1 MADCS
6 LRNIGFFH
14 WAYCFCFCCHVQ
26 TCSASAANFC
36 VELEFDNFRKE
47 KHNRL
52 SQLCNI
58 LDTYMLCFAIPVFAR
73 FLILQCIFTLHG
85 QLIYLLE
92 ICSRRKIIH
101 VNHMYGKKNPTIFF
115 YILMYSSVK
124 IDHLSDLTLAY

>member
-1 MADCS
+1 M
-6 LRNIGFFH
+6 GFSIERTVSVFV
-14 WAYCFCFCCHVQ
+14 AMFKHVQ
-26 TCSASAANFC
+26 RLQRTFASNLNSIIF
-36 VELEFDNFRKE
+36 EKE
-47 KHNRL
+47 KHTRL

-58 LDTYMLCFAIPVFAR
+58 LDTYMLCFAIRVFAR

-92 ICSRRKIIH
+92 ICSRRKTIH
-101 VNHMYGKKNPTIFF
+101 VNHMYGKKPTIFF